1 MVQLSIL
8 FLLLYEPTQS
18 SLRIAKVPVLVM
30 ETKELQMSRC
40 KCAVGAE
47 FANVVIGS

>member
-30 ETKELQMSRC
+30 ETKRVAIEQ
-40 KCAVGAE
+40 V
-47 FANVVIGS
+47 